1 MRQISQPP
9 AHDAMEGWHR
19 AVLDDL
25 PQRLALM
32 VVEKAGSARRLAVHK
47 AIGTLGVEP
56 QHPVTHDLQP
66 DTANPRRVRA
76 RAAVIDLRQR
86 QKTPDLRDP
95 RASLRNKGALKSG
108 RSGIGAAMANLGKLF
123 ATLNQT

>member
-1 MRQISQPP
+1 MRQINQPP
-9 AHDAMEGWHR
+9 AHDAMDGWHR
-19 AVLDDL
+19 SVLDDL

-32 VVEKAGSARRLAVHK
+32 IVEKAGSARRLAVHK

-66 DTANPRRVRA
+66 DAANPRRVRA

-86 QKTPDLRDP
+86 LKTPDLIGIARSP
-95 RASLRNKGALKSG
+95 RQLA
-108 RSGIGAAMANLGKLF
+108 
-123 ATLNQT
+123 Q

>member
-1 MRQISQPP
+1 
-9 AHDAMEGWHR
+9 MEGWHR

-32 VVEKAGSARRLAVHK
+32 VVEKARSARRLAVHK

-66 DTANPRRVRA
+66 NAANPRRVRPC
-76 RAAVIDLRQR
+76 AAVKIS
-86 QKTPDLRDP
+86 
-95 RASLRNKGALKSG
+95 ASAR
-108 RSGIGAAMANLGKLF
+108 RRRI
-123 ATLNQT
+123 

>member
-1 MRQISQPP
+1 MRQINQPP

-25 PQRLALM
+25 PQGPALM

-66 DTANPRRVRA
+66 DAANPRRVRSC
-76 RAAVIDLRQR
+76 AAVIDLRQC
-86 QKTPDLRDP
+86 QKTPDLSGSRDP

-108 RSGIGAAMANLGKLF
+108 RSGI
-123 ATLNQT
+123 